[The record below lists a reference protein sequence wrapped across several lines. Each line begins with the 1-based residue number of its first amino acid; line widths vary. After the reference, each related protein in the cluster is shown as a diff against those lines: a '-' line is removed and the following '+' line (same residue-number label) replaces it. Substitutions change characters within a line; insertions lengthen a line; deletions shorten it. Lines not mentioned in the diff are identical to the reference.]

1 MLRHACRMQEEAHHV
16 TSRDSA
22 RAAGAWHPAPAV
34 APPRPAAR
42 GPASGLELRF
52 TLVLLLALHALSG
65 ALILPTLPLL
75 KTEYGA
81 AAQWAYSALIFGF
94 GATQIP
100 WGVLADRHGRRPALL
115 AGLSMFALASM
126 GCVAAAQLWQLV
138 ACRFVQG
145 AGVAAA
151 GVCARAVI
159 RDLHTGDECVR
170 MLSTCFSWIGAVALL
185 GPPVAGM
192 LITRQGAAGALVAYA
207 AIGCFT
213 LVFCLLRLPETRA
226 AHAPVAAAGADWR
239 GIVSHPAFRVY
250 TALTAFSYIG
260 NYAFL
265 TGSSFLLM
273 GKHGMSVVGYGGVL
287 SAASVFYTL
296 GTIACRRVMSGLGV
310 QRTVCLASLLGQA
323 AGTAMLLAAWTG
335 GGKAWGIVL
344 PYLGFIFAHA
354 IHQSCGQAA
363 AMTPFA
369 ASAAQASAILGT
381 ILPVAAVTV
390 GWLLAPALAD
400 SWIALPTVMFAASSL
415 VAVTAWRGVRTRGH
429 VVRR

>member
-1 MLRHACRMQEEAHHV
+1 MQEEARHV
-16 TSRDSA
+16 TARAEA
-22 RAAGAWHPAPAV
+22 RAAGAGGRHAAPPV
-34 APPRPAAR
+34 VLPRPAAR
-42 GPASGLELRF
+42 GPASRLELRF

-75 KTEYGA
+75 KAEYGA

-115 AGLSMFALASM
+115 AGLALFTLASA
-126 GCVAAAQLWQLV
+126 GCIFAAQLWQLV

-159 RDLHTGDECVR
+159 RDLHAGDECVR
-170 MLSTCFSWIGAVALL
+170 VLSTCFSWIGAVALL
-185 GPPVAGM
+185 GPPAAGV
-192 LITRQGAAGALVAYA
+192 LITRQGMAGALVAYA
-207 AIGCFT
+207 AVGGFA
-213 LVFCLLRLPETRA
+213 LVYCLLRLPETRA
-226 AHAPVAAAGADWR
+226 AHAAHHGSAGAGADWR
-239 GIVSHPAFRVY
+239 GIVSHPVFRVY
-250 TALTAFSYIG
+250 TALTAFSYMG

-287 SAASVFYTL
+287 SAASVCYTL
-296 GTIACRRVMSGLGV
+296 GTVVCRRVVAGLGV
-310 QRTVCLASLLGQA
+310 QRTVCLASVLGLA
-323 AGTAMLLAAWTG
+323 AGAAMLLAAWTG

-344 PYLGFIFAHA
+344 PYLAFICAHA
-354 IHQSCGQAA
+354 IHQSCGQGA

-369 ASAAQASAILGT
+369 ESAGQASAILGT
-381 ILPVAAVTV
+381 ILPLAAVAL

-400 SWIALPTVMFAASSL
+400 SWIALPAVMFAASAL
-415 VAVTAWRGVRTRGH
+415 VAVTAWRGVRTWGAIE
-429 VVRR
+429 RR